1 MSGVISRSGLLKKKA
16 HIDQNVVADAL
27 SREMPAMLNI
37 FICLRARSE
46 SC

>member
-37 FICLRARSE
+37 FICLRSRSE